1 MRSYWKHV
9 KEPNGNFVGT
19 QWEQQTFS
27 TLTFLQKKKKLGLL
41 LHICVFYHVW
51 PKLMA
56 SVKLWVNIITK
67 SKIKNIFN

>member
-9 KEPNGNFVGT
+9 REPNGNFGGT
-19 QWEQQTFS
+19 QWEQKTFS
-27 TLTFLQKKKKLGLL
+27 TLTFLQKNKNLGPLM
-41 LHICVFYHVW
+41 HIFVFCHVW

-67 SKIKNIFN
+67 